1 MHLKVHA
8 LQRGTRSITTTLGD
22 SMTVWMI
29 ASILHTLTGHAWS
42 VFTVHGIRAACEV
55 TVSHGQ
61 AYANGC
67 LR

>member
-1 MHLKVHA
+1 MSVYLLA
-8 LQRGTRSITTTLGD
+8 L
-22 SMTVWMI
+22 
-29 ASILHTLTGHAWS
+29 ILRTLTGHAWLAL
-42 VFTVHGIRAACEV
+42 TVHGLQAACAI